1 MSVSD
6 VIKGLL
12 AMSGKKQAE
21 LTSVLGMSSN
31 QAVNNKIR
39 KNSWFASDLLNWSF
53 IQAGFCD
60 ELSIVIAPA
69 ADGSRETQTLF
80 MTKDNLTTDL
90 AKGFKLLE
98 VMPLEGSSVWLRYK
112 V

>member
-1 MSVSD
+1 MSISD

-39 KNSWFASDLLNWSF
+39 KNSWFASDLLKV
-53 IQAGFCD
+53 AEC
-60 ELSIVIAPA
+60 
-69 ADGSRETQTLF
+69 
-80 MTKDNLTTDL
+80 KL
-90 AKGFKLLE
+90 AF
-98 VMPLEGSSVWLRYK
+98 VMPDGQCIYLSDDEQEEK
-112 V
+112 

>member
-31 QAVNNKIR
+31 C
-39 KNSWFASDLLNWSF
+39 LLYTSPSPR
-53 IQAGFCD
+53 D
-60 ELSIVIAPA
+60 
-69 ADGSRETQTLF
+69 
-80 MTKDNLTTDL
+80 
-90 AKGFKLLE
+90 
-98 VMPLEGSSVWLRYK
+98 
-112 V
+112 